1 MADPND
7 AQNASSNVDV
17 TEVAV
22 RAAFID
28 YLKGLTTRDTI
39 STIAM
44 VGMTALVSAGTMLV
58 IFMLFDSV
66 TSQ

>member
-1 MADPND
+1 MADPSD
-7 AQNASSNVDV
+7 VQNADV

-39 STIAM
+39 TTIAM

>member
-39 STIAM
+39 TTIAM